1 MSQSVA
7 RLKELLFDDETQAL
21 ADLKHR
27 IDVTAAADA
36 HAREDL
42 ARRLAVIAD
51 ADAKGRTELGYEL
64 RAKIDDIIARAVTS
78 DKLTDS
84 VAAILSAALRKAEV
98 AQHAEL
104 STSIAPLVVT
114 TIKAELRNSRDEM
127 VEALYPLT
135 GRMVKAYVASAMKD
149 LAAQMNRRI
158 ELNPVMLRLRSLT
171 TGRSVAELA
180 MVDTQDFEISDI
192 LLIRR
197 GSGELLARWPD
208 AATSGRDHVM
218 SGVLAAINEFANEA
232 LSADQGQLR
241 QIDLGGSDVYLRGS
255 PKFLLAA
262 RCSGT
267 APPSIERLIDDAFL
281 SAIERQHVIDGRA
294 AVDAGSAQQ
303 SALASVGGDLARSL
317 SEEKLRLRRP
327 AGGGALKFVAFL
339 ILAPLIGWL
348 ASIWYD
354 GFARSQTRAAASNTI
369 AAQPAMQGYPVKFD
383 VSAFGRSVTVS
394 GLVPSEDARFSVAHN
409 LRRNLPRVAVVDKLA
424 LVAGA
429 GVKQA
434 PDLTE
439 EFALLRGEQRQQA
452 VAAALGGADRTLARL
467 AAAAIDLKR
476 AGAAAQSA
484 EQTASL
490 DKLSSEI
497 AAERDTLELARAALS
512 VATSNREIS
521 EARDSLAIVAAR
533 LSELAP
539 EIERAALPAA
549 VATRGSA
556 TAADDLSTLA
566 GVIDALLAR
575 SERTAALAASAP
587 LAIALAPKPPPGP
600 TPRQKLEDAVRAKA
614 VFFNNGVDYRDANA
628 ARAAIAVL
636 APLIKDANALVRV
649 VGYTDETGGAT
660 INSPLAQQR
669 ADRVRDAL
677 VAAGAPAKL
686 LASVGRNDR
695 YDLSG
700 STGAGSPNRRVEFE
714 IGFDGEVAP

>member
-21 ADLKHR
+21 AELKHR
-27 IDVTAAADA
+27 IDVTASADA

-51 ADAKGRTELGYEL
+51 ADAKGRTELGSEL

-114 TIKAELRNSRDEM
+114 TIKAELRNSQDEM

-180 MVDTQDFEISDI
+180 MVDTQEFEISDI

-197 GSGELLARWPD
+197 GSGELVARWPD
-208 AATSGRDHVM
+208 AAASGRDHVM

-281 SAIERQHVIDGRA
+281 SAIERQHVIDGEA
-294 AVDAGSAQQ
+294 ADAGRAQQ

-354 GFARSQTRAAASNTI
+354 GFARNQARAAASNTI
-369 AAQPAMQGYPVKFD
+369 AAHPAMQGYPVKFD

-484 EQTASL
+484 EQKASL

-556 TAADDLSTLA
+556 AAADDLSTLA

-636 APLIKDANALVRV
+636 APLITDANALVRV